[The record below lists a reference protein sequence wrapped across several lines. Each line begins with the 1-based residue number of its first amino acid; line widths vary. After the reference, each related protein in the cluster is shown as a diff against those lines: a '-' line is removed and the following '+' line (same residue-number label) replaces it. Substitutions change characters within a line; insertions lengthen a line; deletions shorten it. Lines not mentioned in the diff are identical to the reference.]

1 MQRVTKPLASR
12 QPYKIQQGFRPPQKV
27 LPRAEGKE
35 NEEPPK
41 IETTTEEQP
50 VEELDED
57 TVSVEVS
64 EEESSADEEGEFRS
78 HCRHMFQIFEPAT
91 VQQFF

>member
-50 VEELDED
+50 VEEQQVKRT
-57 TVSVEVS
+57 TVHLP
-64 EEESSADEEGEFRS
+64 S
-78 HCRHMFQIFEPAT
+78 HYG
-91 VQQFF
+91 